1 MTTNDILI
9 DTSVMLMSECLN
21 FNVNMSLTNAVVKRQ
36 CQQQEWLKEQER
48 RQEEQHQQDSVV

>member
-1 MTTNDILI
+1 MTTNDIII

-36 CQQQEWLKEQER
+36 CQQQERQKEQER
-48 RQEEQHQQDSVV
+48 QQEEQEEQHQR

>member
-1 MTTNDILI
+1 MTTNDIII

-36 CQQQEWLKEQER
+36 CQQQQER
-48 RQEEQHQQDSVV
+48 QQEEQQHQR